1 MIGVVLIAAPHVIGA
16 PPPADVATNVP
27 ESLWHDF
34 VVAVTVTSF
43 LFWVTL
49 GGVTGALA
57 PALLARMK
65 PVLASGLGAI
75 AEAYD
80 VAFCDIWGVI
90 HNGHAV
96 FPAPPK
102 P

>member
-1 MIGVVLIAAPHVIGA
+1 
-16 PPPADVATNVP
+16 
-27 ESLWHDF
+27 
-34 VVAVTVTSF
+34 
-43 LFWVTL
+43 
-49 GGVTGALA
+49 
-57 PALLARMK
+57 MK

-75 AEAYD
+75 AGAYD

-90 HNGHAV
+90 HKATPF